1 MNTNDLE
8 SREAGADTIP
18 VSFKVIGTGSGAAD
32 IIEKV
37 ESFGYDC
44 VGCVVAESPAD
55 CIPEDED
62 KMAIIV
68 AHDNEDVANEIAKN
82 EPVLYCDFELS
93 DKAFQLRYSDDAT
106 GTLYKFP
113 ANFKRAEIDPEAM
126 GESVMGADYEDIVV
140 QDIESA
146 AIAHSVKVIIIDNLS
161 WICNASE
168 KVTMFASD

>member
-55 CIPEDED
+55 CIPADED
-62 KMAIIV
+62 KMAI
-68 AHDNEDVANEIAKN
+68 
-82 EPVLYCDFELS
+82 
-93 DKAFQLRYSDDAT
+93 YS
-106 GTLYKFP
+106 
-113 ANFKRAEIDPEAM
+113 
-126 GESVMGADYEDIVV
+126 GA
-140 QDIESA
+140 
-146 AIAHSVKVIIIDNLS
+146 
-161 WICNASE
+161 
-168 KVTMFASD
+168 